1 MNILEYENYQEKKI
15 HGNPLFPYIT
25 YPCSIPLDF
34 KNVPMH
40 WHDDMEIIYI
50 KKGSGIVSVDL
61 KSYEVSTGSI
71 VIVLPGH
78 LHAIFQK
85 EPISMEYENILF
97 LPELIVTK
105 KSDICNLNYLT
116 PLFSNELYLAPLF
129 EPTHMYYKQ
138 IASCIDLADHYCNE
152 TPLAYEFVIKSQ
164 ISMLFYHLMA
174 CCSQKPFY
182 QDLFLQEEKIKQI
195 LLFIE
200 ENYQRKISVSDAALH
215 LKISTSHFMKFF
227 KSTMGSSFITYL
239 NEYRLDMVTR
249 LLTGSN
255 ANILTIAYECGFDN
269 ISYFNRRFKKKY
281 GVTPLLYRKTHH
293 KMLNE

>member
-1 MNILEYENYQEKKI
+1 MNILEYENYQEKKV

-40 WHDDMEIIYI
+40 WHDDIEIIYI

-61 KSYEVSTGSI
+61 KNYEVTAGSI
-71 VIVLPGH
+71 LIVLPGH

-85 EPISMEYENILF
+85 EKESMEYENILF

-105 KSDICNLNYLT
+105 KSDICNFNYLT

-129 EPTHMYYKQ
+129 EPSHIYYHN
-138 IASCIDLADHYCNE
+138 IASCIDVADTYCNE
-152 TPLAYEFVIKSQ
+152 TPMAYEFVIKSQ
-164 ISMLFYHLMA
+164 ISMLFYYLMS
-174 CCSQKPFY
+174 CCQKQPSCKETI
-182 QDLFLQEEKIKQI
+182 LQEEKIKQI

-200 ENYQRKISVSDAALH
+200 ENYQHKISVSNAAKH
-215 LKISTSHFMKFF
+215 LDISTSYFMKFF
-227 KSTMGSSFITYL
+227 KSTMGSSFISYL
-239 NEYRLDMVTR
+239 NEYRLDRVTR
-249 LLTGSN
+249 LLISSN

-269 ISYFNRRFKKKY
+269 ISYFNRLFKKKF
-281 GVTPLLYRKTHH
+281 GMSPFHYRKKYH
-293 KMLNE
+293 KTMH